1 MTLLA
6 GIVSFLVL
14 LGIGA
19 CVVFVFG
26 MIWLSFAAMEKTGGY
41 RLIIRPYSA
50 DSIKQESDRLAIQSQ
65 LEDHSRVGR
74 ITNKAAKM
82 MTFCF
87 IIAAMLAGLEF
98 GMSKFRDV
106 PSEIFRTSAE

>member
-6 GIVSFLVL
+6 GIVSLLVL
-14 LGIGA
+14 LGAGA
-19 CVVFVFG
+19 CVVFIFG
-26 MIWLSFAAMEKTGGY
+26 MIWISFAAMEKTDGY
-41 RLIIRPYSA
+41 KLIVRPYSA
-50 DSIKQESDRLAIQSQ
+50 AQMKQESDRLAVQRQ
-65 LEDHSRVGR
+65 LEDNSPVGR
-74 ITNKAAKM
+74 FANKAAKM
-82 MTFCF
+82 MTFCS